1 MRIFKLDPSSVT
13 LPEWPSE
20 MTRTWEYLGKKAASL
35 SSKLEL
41 GTAVLNLIPEVERI
55 IDERKW
61 TRLKDRALFL
71 PFSRALVHVWT
82 TDAVRRNVSLAPDT
96 LSAVITSHRESFP
109 RPLVFALLRL
119 HLTAFSHLRNVTFEI
134 LAEGVLEGAKALSA
148 RTSRR
153 FSAITAVANHPEK
166 FLLEDAP
173 VRAAREIVEGGIT
186 VNSWLEQ
193 HRLRGLQDS
202 TYVQAVRYAV
212 LLEQIGKADP
222 NDDSSIALLQS
233 ITTDDVIYAPWH
245 SGKYFG
251 HEILRALIER
261 PTRQPIE
268 FWVNAI
274 IGIAGDPR
282 IEHSASW
289 REWWRGLD
297 QSLIDKT
304 KKWLAERDLNLF
316 LAAIEQYA
324 HETGDETQ
332 VRQFRSRHK
341 FLLGLLEH
349 DIIRESRLILGR
361 DVRRALRE
369 QIHELGIN
377 PALYKTH
384 SGTSII
390 ALDCGAFQMVEGTH
404 NFTLRFFQGDPLS
417 ILTNHAKRDFA
428 LYDFTRALPEEHR
441 ARFGFEPGS
450 FREVRHLGLWQHRAL
465 DFVVGHM
472 GIELDIEKMM
482 SQADYQQFRRN
493 YSFPLPG
500 RSSLS

>member
-20 MTRTWEYLGKKAASL
+20 MTRTWEYLGKKAFML
-35 SSKLEL
+35 SSKFEL
-41 GTAVLNLIPEVERI
+41 GTTILNLIPEVEQL

-61 TRLKDRALFL
+61 KILKDRSRSLA
-71 PFSRALVHVWT
+71 FSRALTHVWT
-82 TDAVRRNVSLAPDT
+82 TDVIRRNVSLAPDA
-96 LSAVITSHRESFP
+96 LSAVLASHRDPFP
-109 RPLVFALLRL
+109 RPLVFGLLRL
-119 HLTAFSHLRNVTFEI
+119 HLTAFSHLRNVTFGI
-134 LAEGVLEGAKALSA
+134 LTDGIRDGVNALS
-148 RTSRR
+148 TNPTRR
-153 FSAITAVANHPEK
+153 ANAISAVAKSPEK
-166 FLLEDAP
+166 FLSPDGPL
-173 VRAAREIVEGGIT
+173 VAAKEIVQQDGD
-186 VNSWLEQ
+186 VNAWLAEQ
-193 HRLRGLQDS
+193 GLGGLQDS

-212 LLEQIGKADP
+212 LLEQIATADP
-222 NDDSSIALLQS
+222 NDESSVALLQG

-251 HEILRALIER
+251 HEVLQALIER
-261 PTRQPIE
+261 PTRQPGE

-282 IEHSASW
+282 IEHSDSW

-297 QSLIDKT
+297 QVLIDKT

-377 PALYKTH
+377 PALYRTH
-384 SGTSII
+384 TGTSII
-390 ALDCGAFQMVEGTH
+390 ALDCGTFQMIEGTH

-417 ILTNHAKRDFA
+417 ILRNHAKRDFA
-428 LYDFTRALPEEHR
+428 LYDFTRVLPEEHR

-472 GIELDIEKMM
+472 GISLDIEKMM
-482 SQADYQQFRRN
+482 SQADYHQFRRN

-500 RSSLS
+500 RSSLR